1 MERSDELLAIEED
14 FWRAAGDRD
23 RYSAHLAADA
33 IHVFPGWGVAER
45 DAVRAGA
52 ADASPWRRVEI
63 EHPRVLRLGDDAAA
77 LVYTAH
83 AERAGETRYDAAVTS
98 IYRRRNE
105 TWELVLHQQT
115 PLPAN

>member
-1 MERSDELLAIEED
+1 VERSDELLAIEED

-23 RYSAHLAADA
+23 RYSARLAADT

-45 DAVRAGA
+45 NAVLAGV
-52 ADASPWRRVEI
+52 ADASPWRRFEI
-63 EHPRVLRLGDDAAA
+63 EHPRVVRLGDDAAA

-83 AERAGETRYDAAVTS
+83 AERAGERRYHAAITS
-98 IYRRRNE
+98 IYRRRNG

-115 PLPAN
+115 QLPAN